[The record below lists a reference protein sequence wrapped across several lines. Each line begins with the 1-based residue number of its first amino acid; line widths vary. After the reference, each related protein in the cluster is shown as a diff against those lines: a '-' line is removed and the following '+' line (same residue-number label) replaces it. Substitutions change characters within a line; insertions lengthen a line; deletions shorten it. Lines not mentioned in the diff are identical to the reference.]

1 MKQMKII
8 TVYNFLVTFYCKG
21 HIVTKFSNDVANRN
35 TAGKDKIIYVTW

>member
-35 TAGKDKIIYVTW
+35 TAGRDTIIYAT

>member
-35 TAGKDKIIYVTW
+35 TAGRDTIIYVT

>member
-1 MKQMKII
+1 MKQLKII

-35 TAGKDKIIYVTW
+35 TAGRDMIIYVT

>member
-1 MKQMKII
+1 MKQLKII

-35 TAGKDKIIYVTW
+35 RAGRDTIIYVT

>member
-35 TAGKDKIIYVTW
+35 TADTYKVIYVT